1 MVYDQTTFG
10 GDEPRAGKEFRS
22 NTDRY
27 FHVMGQG
34 WYVLTR
40 EGNNGPY
47 LTKELAQEFISDFIF
62 SLVPDER
69 KESWRYKL
77 FIGDK

>member
-1 MVYDQTTFG
+1 MDSSLT
-10 GDEPRAGKEFRS
+10 RAGKEHRV

-40 EGNNGPY
+40 EGVDGPHIDRNRAK
-47 LTKELAQEFISDFIF
+47 LVVSQLIDPDSMLVENSKDVETPRWEEFF
-62 SLVPDER
+62 LR
-69 KESWRYKL
+69 
-77 FIGDK
+77 

>member
-1 MVYDQTTFG
+1 MDSSLS
-10 GDEPRAGKEFRS
+10 RAGKEHRV

-40 EGNNGPY
+40 EGVDGPHVDRNRAK
-47 LTKELAQEFISDFIF
+47 LVVSQLIDPDSMTVENSKDVETPRWEEFF
-62 SLVPDER
+62 LR
-69 KESWRYKL
+69 
-77 FIGDK
+77 

>member
-1 MVYDQTTFG
+1 MVDYQKAFG
-10 GDEPRAGKEFRS
+10 ANKPRAGKEFRS

-40 EGNNGPY
+40 EGINGPY
-47 LTKELAQEFISDFIF
+47 LTKELAREFVQDLIDSM
-62 SLVPDER
+62 VADEK
-69 KESWRYKL
+69 KESWRYKPT
-77 FIGDK
+77 

>member
-1 MVYDQTTFG
+1 MVDHQKTFG
-10 GDEPRAGKEFRS
+10 SDKPRAGEEFRS

-40 EGNNGPY
+40 EGVNGPY
-47 LTKELAQEFISDFIF
+47 LTKELAREFVQD
-62 SLVPDER
+62 LVNNMVADEK
-69 KESWRYKL
+69 KESWRYKP
-77 FIGDK
+77 I